1 MENLDCYS
9 RNHTRESSSKIA
21 FFLVKLILKNFTKTL
36 QTKLLTT
43 KQSVFLIFV
52 SNLNALKIAQ
62 ISQKSAFLSGNL
74 LYRSLDSIYSSRHK
88 TKLASCFTRWRNSNQ
103 MVVTKE
109 TDVIKTKSLLDR
121 IKLLET
127 ENEQFKIT
135 LTTYGKREAE
145 LLKKTRSY
153 ETKVNRLHKQVEQFE
168 VQV

>member
-1 MENLDCYS
+1 M
-9 RNHTRESSSKIA
+9 
-21 FFLVKLILKNFTKTL
+21 
-36 QTKLLTT
+36 
-43 KQSVFLIFV
+43 
-52 SNLNALKIAQ
+52 
-62 ISQKSAFLSGNL
+62 
-74 LYRSLDSIYSSRHK
+74 
-88 TKLASCFTRWRNSNQ
+88 
-103 MVVTKE
+103 
-109 TDVIKTKSLLDR
+109 IKTKSLLDR